1 MNQYEQKLNKMLN
14 RLKET
19 NFAAFDGDSDLA
31 LESIAD
37 NLSQFTNY
45 HNQIIYEKTQTPI
58 LKANVSKSA
67 EDVKDDL
74 ESLHRGTMMAL
85 DVAHQSAQELNNLSK
100 KLGLE
105 PFAEYNS
112 HNKVEVADFISDY
125 TREMFGNGLP
135 MSMQNSRET
144 AYAPTMDRE
153 SLETIM
159 SM

>member
-85 DVAHQSAQELNNLSK
+85 DVALS
-100 KLGLE
+100 
-105 PFAEYNS
+105 
-112 HNKVEVADFISDY
+112 
-125 TREMFGNGLP
+125 
-135 MSMQNSRET
+135 
-144 AYAPTMDRE
+144 
-153 SLETIM
+153 
-159 SM
+159 

>member
-58 LKANVSKSA
+58 LKA
-67 EDVKDDL
+67 
-74 ESLHRGTMMAL
+74 G
-85 DVAHQSAQELNNLSK
+85 
-100 KLGLE
+100 
-105 PFAEYNS
+105 
-112 HNKVEVADFISDY
+112 FISI
-125 TREMFGNGLP
+125 TIFLWHLLFRHHSLP
-135 MSMQNSRET
+135 FYQNRF
-144 AYAPTMDRE
+144 
-153 SLETIM
+153 L
-159 SM
+159 